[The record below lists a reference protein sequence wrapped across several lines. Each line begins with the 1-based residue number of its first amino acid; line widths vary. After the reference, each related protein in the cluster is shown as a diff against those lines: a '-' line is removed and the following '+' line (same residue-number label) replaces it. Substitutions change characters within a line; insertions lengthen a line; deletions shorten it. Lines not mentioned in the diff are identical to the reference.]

1 MTSYII
7 AAGFL
12 VAAFVLMAA
21 GLHFSRYK
29 RRGEGRDDC
38 LTCPI
43 RTLLNLHCKKDYKED
58 MPSEIVGE
66 SR

>member
-7 AAGFL
+7 AAAFL
-12 VAAFVLMAA
+12 AGAFMLMAA

-29 RRGEGRDDC
+29 RRGEDGDEC

-43 RTLLNLHCKKDYKED
+43 RTLLNLHCNKDHKKDV
-58 MPSEIVGE
+58 PSEIEVKAP
-66 SR
+66 